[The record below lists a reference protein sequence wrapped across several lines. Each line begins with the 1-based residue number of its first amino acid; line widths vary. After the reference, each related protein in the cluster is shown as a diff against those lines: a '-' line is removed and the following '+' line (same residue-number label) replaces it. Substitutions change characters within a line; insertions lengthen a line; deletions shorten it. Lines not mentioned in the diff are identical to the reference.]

1 MVNPV
6 DKKLYKN
13 YLQKA
18 EEMLDVAQYALT
30 ESKNNAAV
38 MASIHCSIG
47 AMDALAVFYFG
58 KRHSGIHEQAL
69 DSVRGALSEREFKEV
84 AKQFGGLIEL
94 KNQAEYQP
102 DNETPVLKKRLTARL
117 ASISDADHI
126 SETSQPSCP
135 RRQHT
140 GL

>member
-1 MVNPV
+1 MVKPV

-18 EEMLDVAQYALT
+18 EEMLEMAQYALG

-38 MASIHCSIG
+38 MASIHCSIS
-47 AMDALAVFYFG
+47 AMDALAVFYLG

-69 DSVRGALSEREFKEV
+69 DSVNGALSETEFKEI

-102 DNETPVLKKRLTARL
+102 DLMGERQAADAVSR
-117 ASISDADHI
+117 ASRILSRI
-126 SETSQPSCP
+126 KQKLE
-135 RRQHT
+135 
-140 GL
+140 

>member
-1 MVNPV
+1 MVKPV
-6 DKKLYKN
+6 DKKLYRN

-30 ESKNNAAV
+30 ESKNSAAV
-38 MASIHCSIG
+38 MASIHCSIS

-58 KRHSGIHEQAL
+58 KRHGGIHEQAL
-69 DSVRGALSEREFKEV
+69 DSVRGALSASEFKEV

-102 DNETPVLKKRLTARL
+102 DLMGERQAADAVSR
-117 ASISDADHI
+117 ASRILSRI
-126 SETSQPSCP
+126 KQKLE
-135 RRQHT
+135 
-140 GL
+140 